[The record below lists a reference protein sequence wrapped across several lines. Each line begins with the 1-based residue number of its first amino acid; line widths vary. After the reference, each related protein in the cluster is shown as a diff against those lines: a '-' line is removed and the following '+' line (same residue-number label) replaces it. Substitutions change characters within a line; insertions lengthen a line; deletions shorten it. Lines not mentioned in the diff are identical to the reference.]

1 MQHQAI
7 PAKNDLEINTSSS
20 NILRSNI
27 FAGYLFLISIWLLT
41 YKSADLFNYFA
52 SYTSLWFLPA
62 GANLAIVLAVPMR
75 FILAPLIANLL
86 ISTPIVCALLGIEW
100 TNYSDPVLHGLRL
113 YLVYGGAGLVLRLAL
128 KIHFPISRLRDSHW
142 SLGITLLAAG
152 AATISGLCLHLVAGN
167 FSSDVAYQI
176 AGGWLVGD
184 AIGAI
189 ILPPLLVP
197 LLKFAFSEE
206 IAPPEDLL
214 APNFQVFITI
224 LICVSLVLS
233 ASFIGY
239 RQFPGLSFVWYAII
253 LPPIFFAL
261 YNGVFAA
268 AVAVVCTAI
277 FAPIYAHFLGF
288 EGERFELQLLLL
300 VTSLVALTI
309 GAAITD
315 RTKAMQ
321 TALKH
326 EQLLE
331 EQVDARTQELQQA
344 YEFQRHLIRSI
355 GHDVRQPLQTLNFLL
370 DGMAA
375 DKEQTEGHMIIKN
388 AQTVSRSATMLID
401 KVMEFARREM
411 GHTQPA
417 ITATNTSD
425 IWLALSSI
433 FEPIAAQKDVTLE
446 FDATDIVFST
456 DKALIVEAL
465 SNLLENSIRFSRTG
479 QRVRVEARQSAE
491 QVEFVVSDEVE
502 MPVTKQEQQTGF
514 GLGIVTQIC
523 GLLNGEFSRQSNEA
537 RIALIR

>member
-1 MQHQAI
+1 M
-7 PAKNDLEINTSSS
+7 
-20 NILRSNI
+20 
-27 FAGYLFLISIWLLT
+27 
-41 YKSADLFNYFA
+41 
-52 SYTSLWFLPA
+52 
-62 GANLAIVLAVPMR
+62 
-75 FILAPLIANLL
+75 
-86 ISTPIVCALLGIEW
+86 
-100 TNYSDPVLHGLRL
+100 
-113 YLVYGGAGLVLRLAL
+113 
-128 KIHFPISRLRDSHW
+128 
-142 SLGITLLAAG
+142 
-152 AATISGLCLHLVAGN
+152 
-167 FSSDVAYQI
+167 
-176 AGGWLVGD
+176 
-184 AIGAI
+184 
-189 ILPPLLVP
+189 VP

>member
-7 PAKNDLEINTSSS
+7 PAKNGLEINTSSS

-27 FAGYLFLISIWLLT
+27 FAGYLFLILIWFFAF
-41 YKSADLFNYFA
+41 KGADLFNYFE

-62 GANLAIVLAVPMR
+62 GTNLAIVLAVPMR
-75 FILAPLIANLL
+75 FILAPLIASLL
-86 ISTPIVCALLGIEW
+86 VSTPFVCALLGLEW
-100 TNYSDPVLHGLRL
+100 TNYADPIIHGCRL
-113 YLVYGGAGLVLRLAL
+113 YLVYGGAGLLLRLAL
-128 KIHFPISRLRDSHW
+128 KIHFPISRLPDNHW
-142 SLGITLLAAG
+142 FLGITLLAAG
-152 AATISGLCLHLVAGN
+152 VATISGLSLHLVLGN
-167 FSSDVAYQI
+167 FDWEVAYQI

-197 LLKFAFSEE
+197 LLKFIFSEN
-206 IAPPEDLL
+206 ISPAEDLPASNIQL
-214 APNFQVFITI
+214 FIAI
-224 LICVSLVLS
+224 LFCVSLVLS

-268 AVAVVCTAI
+268 AFAVVCTTI
-277 FAPIYAHFLGF
+277 FAPVFAHILGF
-288 EGERFELQLLLL
+288 DGDRFELQLLLL
-300 VTSLVALTI
+300 IASMVALTV

-321 TALKH
+321 TVLKH
-326 EQLLE
+326 EQILE
-331 EQVDARTQELQQA
+331 EQVDARTTELQQA

-370 DGMAA
+370 DGMAV
-375 DKEQTEGHMIIKN
+375 DKVQTEGHKIIKN
-388 AQTVSRSATMLID
+388 AQTVSRSATVLID
-401 KVMEFARREM
+401 KVLEFARREM
-411 GHTQPA
+411 GHTQPT
-417 ITATNTSD
+417 IVETNTSD
-425 IWLALSSI
+425 IWLALSSV
-433 FEPIAAQKDVTLE
+433 FEPIAAQKNVTLE
-446 FDATDIVFST
+446 FGGTDIVFKT

-479 QRVRVEARQSAE
+479 QRVCVEARQSAE
-491 QVEFVVSDEVE
+491 QVEFFVRDEVV

-514 GLGIVTQIC
+514 GLGIVIQIC
-523 GLLNGEFSRQSNEA
+523 SLLDGKFSRQSNEA
-537 RIALIR
+537 RISLIR